1 MSNILI
7 HPGQFPLHQV
17 TYQVT
22 QHDGGPYAF
31 VQYRVT
37 PPRTQGLRGG
47 ADQHGMTRAIPTRHP
62 DELSITLPNSVDEED
77 Q

>member
-22 QHDGGPYAF
+22 QHNGGPYAF
-31 VQYRVT
+31 VQYRIT
-37 PPRTQGLRGG
+37 TQEHKVYEGV
-47 ADQHGMTRAIPTRHP
+47 ADQHGMTRAIPPATP
-62 DELSITLPNSVDEED
+62 TS
-77 Q
+77 